1 MKTLNHMQVL
11 MSVLAALML
20 GTGFAAAQNR
30 QGNQTPQQNQ
40 QRNAQ
45 QNQLNMRNMN
55 FRNMDPQQI
64 QQMIQQRMMEMLRE
78 RLVVTNDAEWR
89 VIEQRLS
96 KVMRLRMETA
106 ADGAGM
112 MGMGGMAFGRGGFGG
127 RGRGPR
133 GLQAIL
139 GEPSPEARA
148 LQQAIENNV
157 PTEQLKGALARFR
170 EARQRKQQEVTK
182 AQEQLRQVLTIR
194 QEAILVS
201 MSILD

>member
-1 MKTLNHMQVL
+1 MKTLNHRQVL
-11 MSVLAALML
+11 VSVLAALVL
-20 GTGFAAAQNR
+20 GTGFAEAQNR
-30 QGNQTPQQNQ
+30 QGNQNP
-40 QRNAQ
+40 QRNSQ
-45 QNQLNMRNMN
+45 NMRNMN

-89 VIEQRLS
+89 VVEQRLS
-96 KVMRLRMETA
+96 KVLRLRMEAA
-106 ADGAGM
+106 ADGVGM
-112 MGMGGMAFGRGGFGG
+112 MGMGRMAFGRGGFGG
-127 RGRGPR
+127 RGGGLR

-157 PTEQLKGALARFR
+157 PTDQLKGALARYR
-170 EARQRKQQEVTK
+170 EARQRKQEEVAK
-182 AQEQLRQVLTIR
+182 AREQLRQVLTLR

-201 MSILD
+201 MDVLD